1 MSYYLFLR
9 INLIVGEAGIFQ
21 AFAILFFSTS
31 TTLFTVL
38 SMNAIAT
45 NGKIRT
51 GGVYYL
57 ISRSLGPATGGSIG
71 ILYYL
76 ASTFSSA
83 MSILG
88 AIEAIHVVTGF
99 KLISFAFSMRV
110 FSFLLLVA
118 LLVTVLFGVRFVSRL
133 GLILIF
139 LVFLSILSMII
150 GLFASPARRAEL
162 Q

>member
-1 MSYYLFLR
+1 VLFLR
-9 INLIVGEAGIFQ
+9 VNLIVGEAGIFQ

-31 TTLFTVL
+31 TTFFTVL

-76 ASTFSSA
+76 ASTVSSA
-83 MSILG
+83 M
-88 AIEAIHVVTGF
+88 
-99 KLISFAFSMRV
+99 
-110 FSFLLLVA
+110 
-118 LLVTVLFGVRFVSRL
+118 
-133 GLILIF
+133 
-139 LVFLSILSMII
+139 
-150 GLFASPARRAEL
+150 
-162 Q
+162 